1 MKTKKSTKWFFAFFL
16 IAIANSQIYCQ
27 QQQAL
32 YVQESSVFGSQE
44 MFLTASKV
52 QIKGSDTYTIGST
65 LDNAGSYNML
75 ITKHDASNQLL
86 WSKQFN
92 GSFNGDDYGAD
103 VAVDANNNVYI
114 VGSIQAGVNDYD
126 AVIVK
131 YNSSGLFLWSRTYGG
146 PANLLDGFNSIT
158 LDASGNVYCVGGAV
172 ISPTQLTDV
181 IVRKY
186 DTSGTLL
193 WGSSFNS
200 PFNLQDIAHRVVI
213 STSTIIIGGASQ
225 SSISPI
231 SWRLTRF
238 SFNLNSGVMSGAVYT
253 GGDNSELD
261 EISDLII
268 DSAESI
274 YVCGSKNV
282 SGQGKNLR
290 IIKYNNSLVE
300 QWVYEKNGSVNQDD
314 HAFALTNIDN
324 LSIAFTGY
332 THTSEGKKAII
343 GKLNANTGVSQ
354 WTTEWNGIESTSS
367 EGYKIAKNLSN
378 DLFVAANN
386 INEFN
391 QDVALIK
398 VSQSN
403 GSVLAHGYFNGDSNG
418 LDAVYSMA
426 VNGSNIFI
434 ATQTEKDVGFGY
446 ALVKW
451 REQTVYLPQNFGAQS
466 SQGYEVNNGQVR
478 NAQGL
483 SDTESKYYNYT
494 SYPSTYLLNNQ
505 KMSMVFMKP
514 IDETSISSQR
524 VDMGFKNANTVSDW
538 VPIKLMPS
546 FTNYYLTHMSQPSL
560 KTEMF
565 SGVVWKDIYPNVD
578 LMFTQNELAYRYY
591 FVVRSGANVSNIKSE
606 YSGHTSIGV
615 GGDGKLKIGLE
626 WTTEEQERPIAYS
639 MNNST
644 GALTQHAWQPSYVVT
659 GNEVAF
665 GNIGSWTGTLVI
677 EINSKLLSSV
687 QLSCPGTNNIE
698 WSTFF
703 GGSGEDELNAIDINE
718 EGEAFVVG
726 STNSTFL
733 PQVGN
738 VAFINIPVY
747 NHDFWISKFLNDCRA
762 EWSTIFGGSNF
773 DLAYDVIYT
782 HDDKIHVIGI
792 TRSENLTFSS
802 NGMNDETLNGLRD
815 GFYLKLNQ
823 DNGSID
829 VDSYIGGEG
838 AELMCGIS
846 CAPATQFNPRK
857 IYMIGSTNSSEGW
870 QLSSLNPASD
880 VLPYSGFND
889 GVVICINDS
898 DLNQPMLWSSFFG
911 TTGND
916 QFYDVIADGEDVYI
930 TGQTDADEYSAPN
943 ILIPSQITF
952 PHFFNSNDFSYYP
965 EFSENNSFLLHF
977 NSPNSGAG
985 ILHNLNFSTLVYSGY
1000 HAGTNLIS
1008 SSLKLSATKSV
1019 NGRRKIYLSGTS
1031 PTNSGTIIDPFQITG
1046 SGWHQSGLNGDQN
1059 RGYLI
1064 EISHNRSINTF
1075 LNTWSSFF
1083 GADNSIGF
1091 LKTSISENGQFSLT
1105 GTHNSSN
1112 IQDSFEYCDS
1122 NTGPQLTMCNLNDFQ
1137 HMEENIDNTDHRGVT
1152 AQFTASKEL
1161 TWSTQLGC
1169 GNYSRCKD
1177 ITSTNNKSWIIGDA
1191 YTNFTLFDFD
1201 GTDNTSYYKPF
1212 NQSFSDG
1219 VIMRFQK
1226 QSDLLLANENE
1237 DDFKEVLSVYPNP
1250 SNDIV
1255 RIKTKLVL
1263 GDATLRAYDSLGN
1276 LVLETRLKNETDEI
1290 SIKNWRS
1297 GTYSFILT
1305 SDNYSASALIIKL

>member
-1 MKTKKSTKWFFAFFL
+1 MKTINILSVVLTFL
-16 IAIANSQIYCQ
+16 CFHVKVTAQ

-32 YVQESSVFGSQE
+32 YVQESSIFGAQE

-52 QIKGSDTYTIGST
+52 QIKGSDTYTVGST

-114 VGSIQAGVNDYD
+114 VGSIQVGVNDYD

-158 LDASGNVYCVGGAV
+158 LDASGNAYCVGGAV

-193 WGSSFNS
+193 WGSTFNS
-200 PFNLQDIAHRVVI
+200 TYNLQDVAHRVVL

-231 SWRLTRF
+231 AWRLTRF
-238 SFNLNSGVMSGAVYT
+238 SFNLNSGALSGAAYT

-314 HAFALTNIDN
+314 HAFSLAIIDN
-324 LSIAFTGY
+324 LNIAFTGY
-332 THTSEGKKAII
+332 TNTNEGKKAII

-354 WTTEWNGIESTSS
+354 WITEWNGIESTSS

-403 GSVLAHGYFNGDSNG
+403 GTVLAHGYFNGDSNG

-434 ATQTEKDVGFGY
+434 ATQTEKGVGFGY

-451 REQTVYLPQNFGAQS
+451 REQTVYLPQNFGTQS

-483 SDTESKYYNYT
+483 SDTQSKYYNYT
-494 SYPSTYLLNNQ
+494 SYPSTFLLNNQ
-505 KMSMVFMKP
+505 KMSMVFTNR
-514 IDETSISSQR
+514 IDENTVSAQR
-524 VDMGFKNANTVSDW
+524 IDMGFKNASTVSDW

-546 FTNYYLTHMSQPSL
+546 FTNYYLTHMNEPSL

-591 FVVRSGANVSNIKSE
+591 FVIRSGANISNIKSE
-606 YSGHTSIGV
+606 YSGHTSIDV

-644 GALTQHAWQPSYVVT
+644 GALIQHSWQPSYVVT

-665 GNIGSWTGTLVI
+665 ANIGTWTGTLLI
-677 EINSKLLSSV
+677 EINSKTVSSM
-687 QLSCPGTNNIE
+687 LASCPGTNNIE

-703 GGSGEDELNAIDINE
+703 GGSGDDELNGVDVNP
-718 EGEAFVVG
+718 GNDAFVVG
-726 STNSTFL
+726 STYS
-733 PQVGN
+733 V
-738 VAFINIPVY
+738 NIPDIGSTIDLSLASY
-747 NHDFWISKFLNDCRA
+747 NQDFMIGKFLSNCRS
-762 EWSTIFGGSNF
+762 EWATIYGGSSF
-773 DLAYDVIYT
+773 DLGSDIAWADNNFVHATGVTGSIGLGVESVVGLNDVT
-782 HDDKIHVIGI
+782 K
-792 TRSENLTFSS
+792 
-802 NGMNDETLNGLRD
+802 NGTMD
-815 GFYLKLNQ
+815 GFYLKLSAVDGQ
-823 DNGSID
+823 VS
-829 VDSYIGGEG
+829 VDSYIGGNGSDNLRGLSLVPTPKDGPRRLYLTGYSSSGQGWEMMTSDPDS
-838 AELMCGIS
+838 EVLSYTQDQDGI
-846 CAPATQFNPRK
+846 
-857 IYMIGSTNSSEGW
+857 I
-870 QLSSLNPASD
+870 L
-880 VLPYSGFND
+880 
-889 GVVICINDS
+889 CINDS
-898 DLNQPMLWSSFFG
+898 DPDQSVMWSSFFG
-911 TTGND
+911 TNSDDYLWDVVAMPGKDALYLAGTTESSSYGALNELNPPDQLFPLLSQANDFVFNPVNSNGNYFLVKIGVSLLGNTPVHTFDYSTFIHQAPSNLSYLSYRPSLSVSKINPGTGER
-916 QFYDVIADGEDVYI
+916 QVYYSGI
-930 TGQTDADEYSAPN
+930 KSDFTSGDA
-943 ILIPSQITF
+943 TF
-952 PHFFNSNDFSYYP
+952 P
-965 EFSENNSFLLHF
+965 
-977 NSPNSGAG
+977 
-985 ILHNLNFSTLVYSGY
+985 IV
-1000 HAGTNLIS
+1000 
-1008 SSLKLSATKSV
+1008 
-1019 NGRRKIYLSGTS
+1019 
-1031 PTNSGTIIDPFQITG
+1031 G
-1046 SGWHQSGLNGDQN
+1046 SGWHQQSLGQQSQGFVMRLN
-1059 RGYLI
+1059 
-1064 EISHNRSINTF
+1064 HNTLFDTF
-1075 LNTWSSFF
+1075 QLTWSTLF
-1083 GADNSIGF
+1083 GGDEQEEA
-1091 LKTSISENGQFSLT
+1091 FSTDVSPTNELTLT
-1105 GTHNSSN
+1105 GAHHSTAIQNSL
-1112 IQDSFEYCDS
+1112 EYCLS
-1122 NTGPQLTMCNLNDFQ
+1122 NPSSFPMCNSDNGYHMETNVTGPNSRSFAATLDANNNML
-1137 HMEENIDNTDHRGVT
+1137 
-1152 AQFTASKEL
+1152 
-1161 TWSTQLGC
+1161 WSTQLGC
-1169 GNYSRCKD
+1169 GS
-1177 ITSTNNKSWIIGDA
+1177 STEGRA
-1191 YTNFTLFDFD
+1191 
-1201 GTDNTSYYKPF
+1201 
-1212 NQSFSDG
+1212 
-1219 VIMRFQK
+1219 
-1226 QSDLLLANENE
+1226 
-1237 DDFKEVLSVYPNP
+1237 
-1250 SNDIV
+1250 
-1255 RIKTKLVL
+1255 IKTN
-1263 GDATLRAYDSLGN
+1263 DSRGWL
-1276 LVLETRLKNETDEI
+1276 
-1290 SIKNWRS
+1290 
-1297 GTYSFILT
+1297 
-1305 SDNYSASALIIKL
+1305 

>member
-1 MKTKKSTKWFFAFFL
+1 MKSTKWFFALFL
-16 IAIANSQIYCQ
+16 VAIANSQIYCQ

-32 YVQESSVFGSQE
+32 YVQESSVFGAQE

-52 QIKGSDTYTIGST
+52 QIKGSNTYTVGST

-114 VGSIQAGVNDYD
+114 VGSIQAGLNDYD

-158 LDASGNVYCVGGAV
+158 LDANGNVYCVGGAV

-434 ATQTEKDVGFGY
+434 ATQTEKGVGFGY

-703 GGSGEDELNAIDINE
+703 GGSGGDALVGVDIDEE
-718 EGEAFVVG
+718 ENAFVVG
-726 STNSTFL
+726 STSSTFL
-733 PQVGN
+733 PQIGLVQILAGQVYNSDFLVAKFDDDCVGN
-738 VAFINIPVY
+738 WA
-747 NHDFWISKFLNDCRA
+747 
-762 EWSTIFGGSNF
+762 TIIGGNAIESGTGITLSDNGF
-773 DLAYDVIYT
+773 
-782 HDDKIHVIGI
+782 IHVVGI
-792 TRSENLTFSS
+792 TYSS
-802 NGMNDETLNGLRD
+802 NLNFATQGLNDETLNGQRD
-815 GFYLKLNQ
+815 GFYLKLDQ
-823 DNGSID
+823 LSGGLE

-838 AELMCGIS
+838 FDYLSGVDVSSSPDRYVYMVGTTTSEIDFGMIAPTNGSFSDYMNLQDGIIICVKDAESNQEITWSSYFGTNKDDVLDDVVVDGKDLYIVGRTNETDYGNLYEF
-846 CAPATQFNPRK
+846 PL
-857 IYMIGSTNSSEGW
+857 STGLFPNFKNSSDYTFTP
-870 QLSSLNPASD
+870 S
-880 VLPYSGFND
+880 
-889 GVVICINDS
+889 I
-898 DLNQPMLWSSFFG
+898 
-911 TTGND
+911 
-916 QFYDVIADGEDVYI
+916 GE
-930 TGQTDADEYSAPN
+930 
-943 ILIPSQITF
+943 L
-952 PHFFNSNDFSYYP
+952 
-965 EFSENNSFLLHF
+965 NSFLIHF
-977 NSPNSGAG
+977 NRTPDFKTINHLLNYSTLIFNSFGAAVWDQARLVSLSASKSINNKRNLYLSFARRLG
-985 ILHNLNFSTLVYSGY
+985 DNTDDFPQTGGGWQQAELQQSTLQNQGHIMKMEHDQVLNGFKLVWATLYGGDGTEGNLN
-1000 HAGTNLIS
+1000 N
-1008 SSLKLSATKSV
+1008 SV
-1019 NGRRKIYLSGTS
+1019 
-1031 PTNSGTIIDPFQITG
+1031 
-1046 SGWHQSGLNGDQN
+1046 
-1059 RGYLI
+1059 
-1064 EISHNRSINTF
+1064 
-1075 LNTWSSFF
+1075 
-1083 GADNSIGF
+1083 
-1091 LKTSISENGQFSLT
+1091 SENGQLSLT
-1105 GTHNSSN
+1105 GYHRSNTLQIQSDYCENEDIGSFPMCNSDGIFHMETN
-1112 IQDSFEYCDS
+1112 IDS
-1122 NTGPQLTMCNLNDFQ
+1122 NEGRSLVALFLP
-1137 HMEENIDNTDHRGVT
+1137 DNSLR
-1152 AQFTASKEL
+1152 
-1161 TWSTQLGC
+1161 WNTQLGC
-1169 GNYSRCKD
+1169 GDHTAGYDIKTNDSRGWIVGAASID
-1177 ITSTNNKSWIIGDA
+1177 YTLYDYDGAQNNA
-1191 YTNFTLFDFD
+1191 
-1201 GTDNTSYYKPF
+1201 YYKALNSNF
-1212 NQSFSDG
+1212 RDG
-1219 VIMRFQK
+1219 VITRY
-1226 QSDLLLANENE
+1226 SIPTTLDSEEEENKSL
-1237 DDFKEVLSVYPNP
+1237 DFDFKIYPNP
-1250 SNDIV
+1250 SQGIV
-1255 RIKTKLVL
+1255 NILINKDVPVARLKVFNNLGALVFEQQIVNGQLMLQTEEWSSACYLFLIQSEETTITKLF
-1263 GDATLRAYDSLGN
+1263 
-1276 LVLETRLKNETDEI
+1276 
-1290 SIKNWRS
+1290 IKN
-1297 GTYSFILT
+1297 
-1305 SDNYSASALIIKL
+1305 